1 MEMAFP
7 HGVDFE
13 VLNRPHQGKEVTGVV
28 TIGLGRMVLQVDLP
42 FFLHEGLQELLCEG
56 LDPLFHFF
64 YDLLAGFVPYR
75 GSPSFLFQ
83 SFLGRLPY
91 FPSDTVVGTLLGV
104 LRSKDPRAP

>member
-42 FFLHEGLQELLCEG
+42 FFLHEGLQELLCDVP
-56 LDPLFHFF
+56 DPLLQQFF
-64 YDLLAGFVPYR
+64 YQLPAGFVPYR
-75 GSPSFLFQ
+75 GLPFFLFQ

-91 FPSDTVVGTLLGV
+91 CPSDTI
-104 LRSKDPRAP
+104 SEARA